1 MKDLKSFRRLRF
13 LNGDLQIQSLFI
25 ITKVIIRET
34 GLINIV
40 YAPVHCWPQ
49 VVFKYVF
56 TMNKAPSVP

>member
-1 MKDLKSFRRLRF
+1 MKDLKSFRLHF

-25 ITKVIIRET
+25 ITKAVMRET

-40 YAPVHCWPQ
+40 YAPVYCWPQ

-56 TMNKAPSVP
+56 TMTEVPSVP

>member
-1 MKDLKSFRRLRF
+1 MKDLKSFRRLHF
-13 LNGDLQIQSLFI
+13 LNGDLQIQLLFI
-25 ITKVIIRET
+25 ITKVVVRET

-56 TMNKAPSVP
+56 TMTEAPSAP